1 MDHNHNTENLRNLA
15 AFIHQNFCN
24 ESDCQWEQENWLAL
38 EINHHRAEFYDKAE
52 KIYNY
57 FDQDIYIANKVV
69 QFLLISPIAENFFEN
84 LLVG

>member
-1 MDHNHNTENLRNLA
+1 MNYCNNLENLRNLA
-15 AFIHQNFCN
+15 TFIHQNFCQDP
-24 ESDCQWEQENWLAL
+24 DCQWEQENWLAL

-69 QFLLISPIAENFFEN
+69 QFLLISPSAKNFFET